1 MHDTRRG
8 NLVSDGGYKGGEA
21 ETALA
26 ALIVTGLAATGPPKH
41 EDLRRNPPPK
51 GWRTALRTGKPMPNR
66 RKPSRQMEIWREIRR
81 GNEDLDEQWRQAM
94 ERDDKPVKSIG

>member
-41 EDLRRNPPPK
+41 EDLRRNV
-51 GWRTALRTGKPMPNR
+51 GK
-66 RKPSRQMEIWREIRR
+66 KFQ
-81 GNEDLDEQWRQAM
+81 
-94 ERDDKPVKSIG
+94 